1 MKYEN
6 QNCPVCEKVFTEND
20 EIVVCP
26 ECGTPHHKECY
37 FSLGECK
44 NKSLHNEGFSYK
56 PQVNEKEKLDV
67 IIEDDVKK
75 TSDIID
81 IVNVEYKD
89 EDLKNN
95 EELRGTIEELFKNI
109 NGKTTDQVLINKTPS
124 SFYEAAVGQNQNYY
138 MPRFLI
144 MEGTNKKS
152 LINFF
157 AFLFPLGWSVYRKMY
172 KIAILVFC
180 IYIALMGISVA
191 PVLMNEELMTTIEQC
206 VLEDPNAMQNIL
218 AYQNGQSVK
227 LTKTQA
233 HLLKLSA
240 EAKLPDYIIYGKLA
254 VSLAI
259 KFFFGLNATIL
270 YKKKLEK
277 NIKKVIELPLDDN
290 AKKKY
295 LKSKYGVAPMAIAVI
310 IGFIEYFFLA
320 RF

>member
-1 MKYEN
+1 
-6 QNCPVCEKVFTEND
+6 
-20 EIVVCP
+20 
-26 ECGTPHHKECY
+26 
-37 FSLGECK
+37 
-44 NKSLHNEGFSYK
+44 
-56 PQVNEKEKLDV
+56 
-67 IIEDDVKK
+67 
-75 TSDIID
+75 
-81 IVNVEYKD
+81 
-89 EDLKNN
+89 
-95 EELRGTIEELFKNI
+95 
-109 NGKTTDQVLINKTPS
+109 
-124 SFYEAAVGQNQNYY
+124 

-259 KFFFGLNATIL
+259 KFFFGLNAIL
-270 YKKKLEK
+270 QQTLHLFHLRLFKFAFRDKLNAILAMEVAPGNVVESVIQYPFGLFLCCVAIVSSQGK
-277 NIKKVIELPLDDN
+277 DVQLELYIFFFQFKVIACFHIHIPLRVRKN
-290 AKKKY
+290 RIEANCLY
-295 LKSKYGVAPMAIAVI
+295 L
-310 IGFIEYFFLA
+310 L
-320 RF
+320 